1 MNRSICEPSA
11 KVRVPV
17 QSALTVYVPEMDSL
31 RDTSPLKLVEATLF
45 SLPLPSKTP
54 YPAMANGSC
63 SLLPLISTPSKANG
77 YVPCSVASEHF
88 ALEAS
93 SSLAYP
99 APTVV
104 RAAAPATTVSRISA
118 TPPAHSLLRFIVV
131 LLLLVVCCR
140 PQRESSPPL
149 LVWGSFPGGIVMGP
163 NESAINL
170 RGETLR

>member
-1 MNRSICEPSA
+1 MG
-11 KVRVPV
+11 
-17 QSALTVYVPEMDSL
+17 SL
-31 RDTSPLKLVEATLF
+31 RDTCPLKLEETTLF
-45 SLPLPSKTP
+45 SLPLPSKPP
-54 YPAMANGSC
+54 YPAMADGVC
-63 SLLPLISTPSKANG
+63 SLYPLISPPSKANG
-77 YVPCSVASEHF
+77 FVPCSVASEHF
-88 ALEAS
+88 ALAVS

-104 RAAAPATTVSRISA
+104 RAAAPATTISRISA

-131 LLLLVVCCR
+131 LLLLVCCR

-163 NESAINL
+163 NESAMNL

>member
-63 SLLPLISTPSKANG
+63 SLLPWISTPSKANG

-88 ALEAS
+88 ALAVS

-104 RAAAPATTVSRISA
+104 SAPAPTRSRISTTHA
-118 TPPAHSLLRFIVV
+118 AHSPVRFIV
-131 LLLLVVCCR
+131 LLLLVCG
-140 PQRESSPPL
+140 PESIPL
-149 LVWGSFPGGIVMGP
+149 LSGP
-163 NESAINL
+163 LSQEEAY
-170 RGETLR
+170 